1 MAHRTGQAVGNL
13 EVADMA
19 SPRPNCS
26 EDSGARTALLDAV
39 ERLMLSDGYAA
50 VTSRRVAAE
59 AGVNPGLVY
68 YYFGPMDN
76 LLIEVFRRVAT
87 RSLERHAEALAS
99 EQPLWALW
107 GLILDHTNAAL
118 NLEFLALGNHR
129 KALRA
134 EMKAASVRRRR
145 MQFDA
150 LSKVLA
156 EHGVDAERWPPEAV
170 MLLMD
175 GVARFMGEEDAYGV
189 RLGHAQAIA
198 VVERLIGEVEG
209 KRRVGRRRATR
220 RRTA

>member
-1 MAHRTGQAVGNL
+1 MN
-13 EVADMA
+13 
-19 SPRPNCS
+19 RP
-26 EDSGARTALLDAV
+26 EDSGARTALLDAA
-39 ERLMLSDGYAA
+39 ERLMLSEGYAS

-87 RSLERHAEALAS
+87 RSEERHAEALAS

-107 GLILDHTNAAL
+107 DLILDHTNAAL

-134 EMKAASVRRRR
+134 EMRAASVRRRH

-150 LSKVLA
+150 LSKVLS
-156 EHGVDAERWPPEAV
+156 ERGVDTERWPAEAV

-175 GVARFMGEEDAYGV
+175 GAARFMGEEDAYGV
-189 RLGHAQAIA
+189 GLGHAQAIA
-198 VVERLIGEVEG
+198 VVERLIGQVEG
-209 KRRVGRRRATR
+209 ERRVGRSRTR
-220 RRTA
+220 RRRPA